1 MLSIIRVKVKVHLI
15 DKAGSLRYNLPRMNV
30 RDNQKT
36 KEQLLEE
43 LKAVRTELREMK
55 TRTGSYQQFE
65 HELKESDK
73 FYKTLFENTGTAT
86 ILIEKDT
93 TISMQNNDLN
103 IGYTKDE
110 IVGQSWMKFVADDD
124 IPRLLEYHNAR
135 RLDPDAAPQDYEFK
149 IKRKDGSFVHILMT
163 IAMIPGTDRSIGSMM
178 DITKRFNEEMALRD
192 SEERF
197 RQLVE
202 SMNEGLCIQDE
213 RGTIT
218 YVNDSFCKI
227 LKLQREQLIGR
238 PMRQFI
244 SKLDFKNWMLKLR
257 SKDAAKPNELTL
269 KGGDSAPIYTLISQ
283 GAMNDSQGSYT
294 GGFAVITDIT
304 ERKQLE
310 KEILDISER
319 ERQKIS
325 HELHDDLGQQLIG
338 IEFMTKVLK
347 NKLKRTSPDDTHY
360 AGEINQLVKESIKKT
375 RRLARGLSPV
385 YLVSHGLE
393 SSLEEMADSTSNIF
407 GLSCTF
413 NCPQN
418 VPMKDNLVAT
428 HLFYIAKESIHNAIE
443 HGKSTKISIDLLNN
457 NSIISLSI
465 RDNGIGIQDISKSSS
480 GIGLRIM
487 NYRARMIGASLQVES
502 APGGGTLVTCSLGL
516 CKEEGDGLR

>member
-1 MLSIIRVKVKVHLI
+1 M
-15 DKAGSLRYNLPRMNV
+15 GV

-36 KEQLLEE
+36 KEQLLVE
-43 LKAVRTELREMK
+43 LKAVKNELRELK

-124 IPRLLEYHNAR
+124 TQRLLEYHNAR
-135 RLDPDAAPQDYEFK
+135 RVDPDAAPQDYEFK

-178 DITKRFNEEMALRD
+178 DITKRFNAEMALRD

-197 RQLVE
+197 RRLVE
-202 SMNEGLCIQDE
+202 SMNEGLCIQNE
-213 RGTIT
+213 RGIIT

-227 LKLQREQLIGR
+227 LKLPREQLIGR
-238 PMRQFI
+238 PMKQFI
-244 SKLDFKNWMLKLR
+244 SQWDFKNWMQKLR
-257 SKDAAKPNELTL
+257 SKDATEPYELTL
-269 KGGDSAPIYTLISQ
+269 KGGDGSSIYTLISPR
-283 GAMNDSQGSYT
+283 AMNDSQGSFI

-310 KEILDISER
+310 KEILDVSEQ

-347 NKLKRTSPDDTHY
+347 NKLKRTSPNDTRY
-360 AGEINQLVKESIKKT
+360 ASEINQLVKESIKKT

-393 SSLEEMADSTSNIF
+393 SSLEEIADSTSNIF
-407 GLSCTF
+407 GILCTF
-413 NCPQN
+413 NCPRH
-418 VPMKDNLVAT
+418 VSIKDNSVAT
-428 HLFYIAKESIHNAIE
+428 HLFYITKESIHNAIE

-457 NSIISLSI
+457 DDIVSLSI
-465 RDNGIGIQDISKSSS
+465 RDNGVGIQDMSKSFS

-502 APGGGTLVTCSLGL
+502 EPGGGTVVTCSFSL
-516 CKEEGDGLR
+516 DGKKG

>member
-1 MLSIIRVKVKVHLI
+1 
-15 DKAGSLRYNLPRMNV
+15 MNV
-30 RDNQKT
+30 KDNQKT
-36 KEQLLEE
+36 KEQLLQE
-43 LKAVRTELREMK
+43 LKAVRNELRELK
-55 TRTGSYQQFE
+55 THTGSYQQFE

-110 IVGQSWMKFVADDD
+110 IVGQSWMKFVAEDDVK
-124 IPRLLEYHNAR
+124 RLLEYHNAR

-149 IKRKDGSFVHILMT
+149 IRRKDGSFVHILMT

-227 LKLQREQLIGR
+227 LKLPRRQLIGR
-238 PMRQFI
+238 PMKQFI
-244 SKLDFKNWMLKLR
+244 SKWDFKNWMLKLR
-257 SKDAAKPNELTL
+257 SKDATEPYELTF
-269 KGGDSAPIYTLISQ
+269 KGREGTSIYTLVSPR
-283 GAMNDSQGSYT
+283 AMNDSQGNFT
-294 GGFAVITDIT
+294 GGFAVVTDIT

-310 KEILDISER
+310 KEILNVSEQ

-347 NKLKRTSPDDTHY
+347 NRLKRTSPDDTRY
-360 AGEINQLVKESIKKT
+360 ASEINQLVKESIKKT

-393 SSLEEMADSTSNIF
+393 SSLEEIADSTSNIF
-407 GLSCTF
+407 GILCSF
-413 NCPQN
+413 NCPRH
-418 VPMKDNLVAT
+418 VPIKDNSIAT
-428 HLFYIAKESIHNAIE
+428 HLFYITKESIHNAIE
-443 HGKSTKISIDLLNN
+443 HGKSTKISIDLSNN
-457 NSIISLSI
+457 DDIVSLSI
-465 RDNGIGIQDISKSSS
+465 RDNGVGIQDVSQSFS

-502 APGGGTLVTCSLGL
+502 EPGGGTVVTCSFSL
-516 CKEEGDGLR
+516 DGKRDDHR